1 MAGRIKDEDVKA
13 VRDAVPID
21 AVVSE
26 YLQLKN
32 AGGGNLKGLCPF
44 HDEKSPS
51 FQVSPS
57 KGLYHCLAGETRV
70 LTWDGVREIRELAG
84 GSHRVLTRS
93 GNWYEAPFRSFG
105 TQALLKVTLGRNGQR
120 KEIFATAEH
129 RWFVRSGTNRYNTR
143 EVVTKDLKPEHRLS
157 YVFPGSRVQQTT
169 PSPFGIAHGIT
180 FGDGTLNDT
189 GSMAQLDPVKD
200 AELLRWFPNSTIV
213 ESPRQIVVHHLPKFF
228 KSLPPLDESV
238 PYLYGWLAGYVAADG
253 HVAEDGT
260 VSLNCASRE
269 TLEYVRTVATRLGIG
284 TYGITQQTREGFPGR
299 EPSAIFRVHF
309 IHEDL
314 TEEFFLN
321 SGHRKRYLDS
331 AKQLVRRGWTVKS
344 VEPTDRVEE
353 VYCAT
358 VEQGAAF
365 VLEDNILTGNCF
377 GCGEGGDTLAFVMK
391 VDHLSFT
398 EAVERL
404 AGQAG
409 ITLRYEEG
417 SHVPGRQQGERIR
430 LVEAHKAAALFY
442 VEQLGGAEA
451 EIGRRFLAERG
462 FDQAA
467 AEHFGVGYAPAGW
480 DHLVRFLRGKG
491 FSDKELITAGLASE
505 SRRGGAIDRFR
516 GRLIWPIRD
525 ITGEVIGFGARKLRD
540 DDQGPKYLN
549 TSETPL
555 YRKSQVLYGID
566 LAKKEIARTGRA
578 VVVEGY
584 TDVMACH
591 LAGVTT
597 AIATCGTSFGGDHI
611 KILRRLLMDNSG
623 AEVVFTF
630 DGDEAGQKAALRAF
644 EDDQKFAAETSIAIT
659 PGGMDPCELR
669 LAEGDAAVQRLIEG
683 RTPLFAFAL
692 RSIVAR
698 YNLDTDEGRV
708 AAVDAA
714 VAVVAAIKN
723 QALRDRYAIRLVG
736 MAGIA
741 SQSEEQSVIR
751 RVRAMARAR
760 AAGGGSTTGRPEY
773 GRQGGGGYQ
782 SGGYAG
788 GGQGSAAPAQN
799 AARGPRLDLRSPAH
813 RVERE
818 LLKLALQYPKLVSPA
833 FDAYGEDEFT
843 GPPYIAVRRV
853 ISEAGGVEQADGDYL
868 VRVRDAAP
876 DDSVR
881 MMVTELAVEPVMHK
895 SPEFYAGQVLVDVRL
910 NAVKRRVAQVQA
922 TIARLDAQGV
932 PDGVPEVAAAQ
943 SELWALQQYG
953 QRLRELGA
961 AGL

>member
-1 MAGRIKDEDVKA
+1 VAGRIRDDDVKA

-26 YLQLKN
+26 YLQLKP

-57 KGLYHCLAGETRV
+57 KGLYHC
-70 LTWDGVREIRELAG
+70 
-84 GSHRVLTRS
+84 
-93 GNWYEAPFRSFG
+93 
-105 TQALLKVTLGRNGQR
+105 
-120 KEIFATAEH
+120 
-129 RWFVRSGTNRYNTR
+129 
-143 EVVTKDLKPEHRLS
+143 
-157 YVFPGSRVQQTT
+157 
-169 PSPFGIAHGIT
+169 
-180 FGDGTLNDT
+180 
-189 GSMAQLDPVKD
+189 
-200 AELLRWFPNSTIV
+200 
-213 ESPRQIVVHHLPKFF
+213 
-228 KSLPPLDESV
+228 
-238 PYLYGWLAGYVAADG
+238 
-253 HVAEDGT
+253 
-260 VSLNCASRE
+260 
-269 TLEYVRTVATRLGIG
+269 
-284 TYGITQQTREGFPGR
+284 
-299 EPSAIFRVHF
+299 
-309 IHEDL
+309 
-314 TEEFFLN
+314 
-321 SGHRKRYLDS
+321 
-331 AKQLVRRGWTVKS
+331 
-344 VEPTDRVEE
+344 
-353 VYCAT
+353 
-358 VEQGAAF
+358 
-365 VLEDNILTGNCF
+365 F

-391 VDHLSFT
+391 LDHLTFT

-417 SHVPGRQQGERIR
+417 GHSHGRQQGERIR
-430 LVEAHKAAALFY
+430 LVEAHRAAAQFY
-442 VEQLGGAEA
+442 LEQLGSAEA
-451 EIGRRFLAERG
+451 EIGRKFLAERG

-491 FSDKELITAGLASE
+491 YSDKELIVSGLASE
-505 SRRGGAIDRFR
+505 NRRGGAIDRFR

-525 ITGEVIGFGARKLRD
+525 ITGEVIGFGARKLRE

-549 TSETPL
+549 TPDTPL

-597 AIATCGTSFGGDHI
+597 AIATCGTAFGGDHI
-611 KILRRLLMDNSG
+611 KILRRLLMDNALS
-623 AEVVFTF
+623 EVVFTF

-669 LAEGDAAVQRLIEG
+669 LAEGDAAVQRLIDG

-714 VAVVAAIKN
+714 VPVVAAIKN

-736 MAGIA
+736 MAGMA
-741 SQSEEQSVIR
+741 TQSEEQSIIR
-751 RVRAMARAR
+751 RVRAMSRAR
-760 AAGGGSTTGRPEY
+760 AAGQAPDR
-773 GRQGGGGYQ
+773 GRQVRSGY
-782 SGGYAG
+782 GPPPGDRP
-788 GGQGSAAPAQN
+788 AAPAGP
-799 AARGPRLDLRSPAH
+799 RGPRLDLRSPAH

-818 LLKLALQYPKLVSPA
+818 LLKLALQHPKLVSPA

-843 GPPYIAVRRV
+843 GPPYAAVRRV
-853 ISEAGGVEQADGDYL
+853 IVAAGGVERADDDYL
-868 VRVRDAAP
+868 VRVREAAP
-876 DDSVR
+876 DDTVR

-895 SPEFYAGQVLVDVRL
+895 VPEIYAGEVLVRVRM
-910 NAVKRRVAQVQA
+910 NAVERRAAEVQA
-922 TIARLDAQGV
+922 TLARL
-932 PDGVPEVAAAQ
+932 AAQ
-943 SELWALQQYG
+943 DVRPDAPEAIAVRDELWALQQYG
-953 QRLRELGA
+953 QRLRLQGA